1 MLFCNIRRARV
12 SECVVHLLIFEKG
25 DDVFS
30 LLDWA
35 NGTLGPH
42 PMTHAKGRS
51 GRRRRHTYGGSAVP
65 KPLVPDIISPQWNM
79 DIRGWDTT
87 TTTTTTTLSH
97 SWPNFVTCC
106 TVHYICDVGSSLF
119 GCMFCSKR
127 RKKKKKKRKKSLG
140 VTRHPHPLSEKVV
153 TCFSSVYHFKLRT
166 LPLISSSQR
175 INGQSCL
182 SGSTGDVKDLVPQET
197 HKADE

>member
-1 MLFCNIRRARV
+1 
-12 SECVVHLLIFEKG
+12 
-25 DDVFS
+25 
-30 LLDWA
+30 
-35 NGTLGPH
+35 
-42 PMTHAKGRS
+42 MTHAKGRR

-87 TTTTTTTLSH
+87 TTTTTTLSH

-127 RKKKKKKRKKSLG
+127 KKKKQKKEKIPGSDASPSSCFRKSSNLFQF
-140 VTRHPHPLSEKVV
+140 RLS
-153 TCFSSVYHFKLRT
+153 FKLRT
-166 LPLISSSQR
+166 LPLISSSQH
-175 INGQSCL
+175 IDGQSCL
-182 SGSTGDVKDLVPQET
+182 SGLSGDAESHVGLEM
-197 HKADE
+197 